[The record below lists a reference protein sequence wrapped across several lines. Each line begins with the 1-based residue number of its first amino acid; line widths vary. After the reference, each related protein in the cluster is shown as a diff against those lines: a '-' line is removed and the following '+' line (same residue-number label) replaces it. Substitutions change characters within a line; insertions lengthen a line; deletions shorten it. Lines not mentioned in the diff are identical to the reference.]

1 MDKIILICYIN
12 VKGQSIKKIDE
23 TMTNLSDTF
32 ATNKNIIHYIIPIQQ
47 GDSKVECVN
56 PKLVTEE
63 EYKDVKKLM
72 EDTQVQLQDF
82 FKKHE

>member
-12 VKGQSIKKIDE
+12 VKGISAKQIEEI
-23 TMTNLSDTF
+23 TVNFSDIL
-32 ATNKNIIHYIIPIQQ
+32 ATNKNAIHYIIPIQQ

-63 EYKDVKKLM
+63 EYKDVRKLM